1 MNKYLTR
8 RRTGEFFRSMAQL
21 IEHHDGSKG
30 SYYLRQQPISL
41 LAHISQDRKQRWDRK
56 QGWTINFKEQIPLL
70 RIHFLKKPH
79 LPKQNNQIVV
89 IYSNTLVN
97 GGFQISHYIM
107 LPMTF
112 IGLMSLLLFLDQNV
126 LSAHNQKFP
135 QSYSYNIVQKSK
147 VFF

>member
-1 MNKYLTR
+1 MLWTSIWQEEEQENFSEAWHSLLSTM
-8 RRTGEFFRSMAQL
+8 MAVKGATTW
-21 IEHHDGSKG
+21 GS
-30 SYYLRQQPISL
+30 SPLSL

-97 GGFQISHYIM
+97 GRFQISHYIM

-135 QSYSYNIVQKSK
+135 
-147 VFF
+147 